1 MRNKLLQSKPVRWIR
16 GCNELYG
23 LVALAGGAATVL
35 AVFVP
40 KVVEQFYSLSSVE
53 AAFLGIGV
61 FLMAVPLILSGLRF
75 GLRLLSP
82 TKSEEEWYATP
93 KTQIVDKT
101 YKNERVELDG
111 KSFTLCRFENVT
123 FVYRGTAPFDLGVD
137 NEITGG
143 PSIEAPSPNLQGMIK
158 LLATVGALDPNLA
171 NYDPDLYKRN

>member
-1 MRNKLLQSKPVRWIR
+1 
-16 GCNELYG
+16 
-23 LVALAGGAATVL
+23 
-35 AVFVP
+35 
-40 KVVEQFYSLSSVE
+40 
-53 AAFLGIGV
+53 
-61 FLMAVPLILSGLRF
+61 MAVPLILSGLRF